1 MLCVSSF
8 PVVAAA
14 VVVVVLSIL
23 SCRQDVAACVVL
35 TVVLSKTAVPSQH
48 LRRIVVVAATGRSE
62 GYGGCLVAGS
72 CRS

>member
-1 MLCVSSF
+1 MLCVLSF

-14 VVVVVLSIL
+14 VVVLSIL

-35 TVVLSKTAVPSQH
+35 TVVLSKTAVPSQQMC
-48 LRRIVVVAATGRSE
+48 RVVVVAGRSE

-72 CRS
+72 CRF